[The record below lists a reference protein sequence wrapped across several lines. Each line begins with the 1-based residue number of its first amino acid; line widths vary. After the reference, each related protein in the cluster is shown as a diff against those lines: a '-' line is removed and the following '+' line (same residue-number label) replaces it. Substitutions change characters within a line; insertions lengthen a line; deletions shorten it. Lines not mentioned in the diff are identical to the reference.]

1 MTLETLARG
10 AASLA
15 TAVAI
20 GSLATQLW
28 LAGASLPAADALT
41 WRLRRLQFIAA
52 LMGVVALLCRA
63 AAHTLAVVGD
73 DALTADA
80 VRLVVGESRWGHAWR
95 WPMGAAVVA
104 AVVGWQ
110 HRRRPRVVLSM
121 AAFALLCAATP
132 RLGHGASS
140 AWQAVGHAWHV
151 AATSVWLGTVIVLG
165 GTIGGDAADERAALA
180 VAVRRFS
187 PWALATAV
195 VTFLTGAVLA
205 LTYVGGLDALLSSDY
220 GRLLLLKLAL
230 VGGIALCG
238 YGNWQ
243 RARQHRPHDRR
254 LIRVE
259 GVLAVVT
266 LAVTALLGETAH
278 P

>member
-20 GSLATQLW
+20 GSLAAQVW
-28 LAGASLPAADALT
+28 LAGVDGQVARALLP
-41 WRLRRLQFIAA
+41 RLRRLQFLAA
-52 LMGVVALLCRA
+52 LAGVAALLCRA

-95 WPMGAAVVA
+95 WPMGAALVA
-104 AVVGWQ
+104 AAVAWW
-110 HRRRPRVVLSM
+110 HRRRTSVALSA
-121 AAFALLCAATP
+121 AAFALWCAATP
-132 RLGHGASS
+132 SLGHGASS
-140 AWQAVGHAWHV
+140 AWQAVGHALHV
-151 AATSVWLGTVIVLG
+151 SATSVWLGTVIVLG

-187 PWALATAV
+187 PWALTTAV
-195 VTFLTGAVLA
+195 VTFVTGLA
-205 LTYVGGLDALLSSDY
+205 LAAIYVGGLDPLLTSDY
-220 GRLLLLKLAL
+220 GRLLLVKLAL

-238 YGNWQ
+238 YANWQ
-243 RARQHRPHDRR
+243 RVRQHRPHDRR
-254 LIRVE
+254 LIRIE
-259 GVLAVVT
+259 GGLAVLV
-266 LAVTALLGETAH
+266 LVVTALLGETAH